1 MQKQVIL
8 SLISF
13 EDNKELKEY
22 CGNSCSVEFVDFN
35 EANKRFKPGEHLFTA
50 NLSRLDLIALTASG
64 EWMMWVNNH
73 TTPADIKIAESY
85 IKKYPDR
92 WAVGGYSKKN
102 RLTDYFYKDTS
113 YSLPFVFKKSYL
125 IENFPLEKISL
136 EKLVAIA
143 YSNKRLQLSN
153 TYVSK
158 TPGSQIKKIA
168 VPFVSLL
175 LSKVL
180 KNTSSK
186 KELPTTQQV
195 PLQYGLDLPI
205 FINCRDRVS
214 PLLKMVK
221 TLESAGLK
229 NIIFIDNA
237 STYKPLLKYYEN
249 TTYTTV
255 RLTSNLGQ
263 RAPWLS
269 GAIALFAKD
278 MPFVV
283 TDPDLVLPTFSDG
296 KMKIIFKIMNKHP
309 RYIKVGLALRIDN
322 LPESYRQK
330 DQVIKWEKQFWKNKI
345 EKNIYIADVDT
356 TFALY
361 RPNTPYIIRPALRVA
376 GEYTAEHEP
385 WYQDSANPTDEY
397 IYYLKHARRE
407 IASWGIDDAT
417 SSDVYKS

>member
-8 SLISF
+8 SLVSF
-13 EDNKELKEY
+13 EDNQELKEY
-22 CGNSCSVEFVDFN
+22 CGNSCSVEFVDID
-35 EANKRFKPGEHLFTA
+35 EANRRFKPGVHLVTA
-50 NLSRLDLIALTASG
+50 KLSRTDLIVLTSSG
-64 EWMMWVNNH
+64 EWMMWVNDH
-73 TTPADIKIAESY
+73 TKLAEIKLAERY
-85 IKKYPDR
+85 IKTYPNR
-92 WAVGGYSKKN
+92 WVIGGYSKKN
-102 RLTDYFYKDTS
+102 RLTDYFYKNTS
-113 YSLPFVFKKSYL
+113 CSLPFVFKKSYL

-143 YSNKRLQLSN
+143 YSNKRLQLSDN
-153 TYVSK
+153 YVSDK
-158 TPGSQIKKIA
+158 PDSQIKKIA

-175 LSKVL
+175 LSKVS
-180 KNTSSK
+180 TRASSNN
-186 KELPTTQQV
+186 ELLTEHKT
-195 PLQYGLDLPI
+195 PLQYSLDLPI
-205 FINCRDRVS
+205 FINCRDRIS
-214 PLLKMVK
+214 PLIKMVK

-249 TTYTTV
+249 TPYTTV
-255 RLTSNLGQ
+255 RLTNNLGQ

-269 GAIALFAKD
+269 GAIALLAKD

-283 TDPDLVLPTFSDG
+283 TDPDLVLPTFSG
-296 KMKIIFKIMNKHP
+296 SKMKKIFKIMNNHP
-309 RYIKVGLALRIDN
+309 EYTKVGLALRIDN

-361 RPNTPYIIRPALRVA
+361 RPNTPYVIRPALRVA
-376 GEYTAEHEP
+376 GEYTAGHEP

-397 IYYLKHARRE
+397 TYYLKHARRE

-417 SSDVYKS
+417 SSDVYKG